1 MEIVFEI
8 YFLQRLIRILS
19 IKIKILKI
27 VKRTILI
34 EVRI

>member
-8 YFLQRLIRILS
+8 YFLQRLIRIFS